1 MLKKLEALRPFIG
14 NTPLIKLKNS
24 DISLYT
30 KLEFNNY
37 SGSMKDRAA
46 YNILWNGINNKQ
58 IREET
63 VIIESSSGNLAISL
77 AMICKQIGLPFI
89 PVIDPNINRMNE
101 NILKLFTDNTIKVTE
116 QDSTGGYL
124 LTRIDVIKKICD
136 ENPYAFWT
144 NQYDNPDNYLAYY
157 NTLGVEICNHFDTLD
172 YVFVAVS
179 SGGTI
184 TGISKRIKE
193 KFPKVQVIAVDIM
206 GSVIFGNTP
215 QKRYLSG
222 IGSSKSPSIIS
233 EALIDNIIIVS
244 QEDAIEGS
252 HKLLKDHGLFTG
264 ASTGAVYSALEGFLS
279 GKTNMKDKNAMFICA
294 DKGISYM
301 DSIYNSDWVKETF
314 TATQINLLDVI
325 LK

>member
-89 PVIDPNINRMNE
+89 PVIDPNINKMNE

-124 LTRIDVIKKICD
+124 LTRIDVIRKICD

-157 NTLGVEICNHFDTLD
+157 NTLGVEICNHYDTLD

-233 EALIDNIIIVS
+233 EALIDDIIIVS

-264 ASTGAVYSALEGFLS
+264 ASTGAVYSAIEGFFS
-279 GKTNMKDKNAMFICA
+279 GKTNIKDKNAMFICA

-301 DSIYNSDWVKETF
+301 DSIYNSEWVKETF
-314 TATQINLLDVI
+314 TAAQINLLDVI